1 METFRLC
8 DIGLNESL
16 TLKFKR
22 FQNRRIM
29 KNLEHP
35 AYALLFMAII
45 GLLTGNWFAGAC
57 FGSAFFVGR
66 EHAQAEYRVIQ
77 KFYDGKRANMP
88 WYGGF
93 ESRGWDIKSILDFG
107 LPIIVTTIALLIIK
121 FTGLK

>member
-1 METFRLC
+1 ML
-8 DIGLNESL
+8 L
-16 TLKFKR
+16 TNI
-22 FQNRRIM
+22 Q
-29 KNLEHP
+29 HP
-35 AYALLFMAII
+35 AFALLFMGIV

-93 ESRGWDIKSILDFG
+93 EPRGWDMKSMLDWILPTV
-107 LPIIVTTIALLIIK
+107 LTIAISSY
-121 FTGLK
+121 FWG

>member
-1 METFRLC
+1 
-8 DIGLNESL
+8 
-16 TLKFKR
+16 
-22 FQNRRIM
+22 M

-45 GLLTGNWFAGAC
+45 VLLTGNLFAGAC

-93 ESRGWDIKSILDFG
+93 EPRGWDMKSMLDWIL
-107 LPIIVTTIALLIIK
+107 PTVITMTIALLSS
-121 FTGLK
+121 FWG

>member
-1 METFRLC
+1 
-8 DIGLNESL
+8 
-16 TLKFKR
+16 
-22 FQNRRIM
+22 M
-29 KNLEHP
+29 KNLEHS

-57 FGSAFFVGR
+57 FGSAFFLGR

-93 ESRGWDIKSILDFG
+93 EPRGWDMKSMLDWIL
-107 LPIIVTTIALLIIK
+107 PTVITMTIAILS
-121 FTGLK
+121 FFWG